1 MAIANSLIVCA
12 IGLRTSQLGFIPANL
27 FCICVNAF
35 SMRPWLKAQIHTNR
49 VKAQKQDSGLVA
61 DARRGALRSIVPMP
75 VQPQRAPKDSF
86 VHIQLPPGA
95 GNGHLSGLQGR
106 VISGGKSSILRKG
119 VDRNRKKVAADNC
132 TKFVQLLRARFVRMN
147 LTHCEQLLPTHPQFP
162 SPYLLVQKNRQQK
175 VALPG
180 KIFHKVVPVK
190 IVRLT

>member
-1 MAIANSLIVCA
+1 M
-12 IGLRTSQLGFIPANL
+12 
-27 FCICVNAF
+27 
-35 SMRPWLKAQIHTNR
+35 
-49 VKAQKQDSGLVA
+49 
-61 DARRGALRSIVPMP
+61 
-75 VQPQRAPKDSF
+75 
-86 VHIQLPPGA
+86 
-95 GNGHLSGLQGR
+95 
-106 VISGGKSSILRKG
+106 SGGKSSILRKG

>member
-1 MAIANSLIVCA
+1 M
-12 IGLRTSQLGFIPANL
+12 
-27 FCICVNAF
+27 
-35 SMRPWLKAQIHTNR
+35 
-49 VKAQKQDSGLVA
+49 
-61 DARRGALRSIVPMP
+61 
-75 VQPQRAPKDSF
+75 
-86 VHIQLPPGA
+86 
-95 GNGHLSGLQGR
+95 
-106 VISGGKSSILRKG
+106 SGGKSSILRKG
-119 VDRNRKKVAADNC
+119 VDRNSKKVAADNC